1 MPANFGL
8 RHCVQPVGLPRHL
21 AQPRTNFAFAS
32 VLCLPAALA
41 VGFAS
46 DLRLPD
52 VVAVGF
58 VGTLASLLAVALALA
73 LALVADRLLFFF
85 GNRVLGMSVLPD
97 LEPLFSAICSCML
110 RIISSMPSVLGVPP
124 HGELAGTRLC
134 GDTESAAVVGLFG
147 VSAADD

>member
-1 MPANFGL
+1 M
-8 RHCVQPVGLPRHL
+8 
-21 AQPRTNFAFAS
+21 AQPRTNFAFDS

-46 DLRLPD
+46 DLRLPAA
-52 VVAVGF
+52 VAVGF

-73 LALVADRLLFFF
+73 LALALVADRLLFFF
-85 GNRVLGMSVLPD
+85 GNRALGMAVLPD

-134 GDTESAAVVGLFG
+134 GDTDAAAVVGLFG
-147 VSAADD
+147 VCSAADD